1 MNELDRALFDV
12 QGDLYGVTRNKEN
25 TFTKAKYADLE
36 AVLTEI
42 KPVLQA
48 HGILLQQSVHGEHDG
63 FITVGTRLVHV
74 ASGQEQTTVAKL
86 ASSGSGDAQALGSA
100 NTYLSRYA
108 LMALFALPQVDD
120 DGHSASTMAP
130 NTLKAYEQLLTD
142 CSDMD
147 DLKEAYTKGVA
158 DAGSDTIARKAIV
171 EAKNRQKNIIECH
184 SAYECNKEAVDTT
197 RDFLAADDYYAAA
210 EAWATV
216 SDADAMDINL
226 APTKG
231 GILTTKERA
240 QLKSD
245 DFGEARRSFIQAN
258 KAV

>member
-48 HGILLQQSVHGEHDG
+48 HGILLQQFVHGEIEG
-63 FITVGTRLVHV
+63 FITVSTRLVHV
-74 ASGQEQTTVAKL
+74 ASGQEQTTLAKL
-86 ASSGSGDAQALGSA
+86 ASSGNDDAQALGSA

-108 LMALFALPQVDD
+108 LMAFFALPQVDD

-130 NTLKAYEQLLTD
+130 NALKDYEANLADCDEMGDLKATYG
-142 CSDMD
+142 
-147 DLKEAYTKGVA
+147 KGIA
-158 DAGSDTIARKAIV
+158 AAGRDTIARKAIV

-184 SAYECNKEAVDTT
+184 SAYERNKDAVDTT

-210 EAWATV
+210 EAWSTV
-216 SDADAMDINL
+216 ADADAMDINL

-231 GILTTKERA
+231 GILATKERA

-245 DFGEARRSFIQAN
+245 EFGEARRAFIQAN
-258 KAV
+258 KGE